1 MKNTGT
7 FFLVATP
14 IGNLGDISARAIET
28 LSSCDVVACEDTRE
42 MAKLFSALKI
52 ERNKR
57 EFISIHDHNESARA
71 QTVLDFLRDDKNVA
85 YASDAGMPAISD
97 PGARLV
103 DAVLDAGL
111 TVTCIP
117 GPSAVAA
124 AVALSGFESTAFS
137 FFGFFPRAS
146 KDRTAA
152 LARLNAAE
160 HTSVFYESPQRL
172 SSILALMATTLDE
185 SRRVVVCREL
195 TKKFEEIFRGS
206 AREAAEH
213 FSGDVKG
220 ECVMVVEASK
230 QGEDAASQALHET
243 DVRAAMEILIASG
256 ASSRDATEALGHLS
270 SISKN
275 DLKAMYAE
283 MRG

>member
-1 MKNTGT
+1 MRRH
-7 FFLVATP
+7 
-14 IGNLGDISARAIET
+14 ARDGKT
-28 LSSCDVVACEDTRE
+28 
-42 MAKLFSALKI
+42 FSALKI

-195 TKKFEEIFRGS
+195 TKKFEEIFVAQLEKLQSIFQETLRVNAS
-206 AREAAEH
+206 WLSRP
-213 FSGDVKG
+213 
-220 ECVMVVEASK
+220 ASK
-230 QGEDAASQALHET
+230 AKMQLAKHFMKPMFAQPW
-243 DVRAAMEILIASG
+243 
-256 ASSRDATEALGHLS
+256 
-270 SISKN
+270 K
-275 DLKAMYAE
+275 Y
-283 MRG
+283 